1 MVYLHQDILKGEI
14 KMKRIGVLTSGGD
27 APGMNA
33 CIRAI
38 VRMGAYLELEVFGIE
53 RGYDGLIE
61 GDIRELKP
69 RDVSDIIQRGGTILG
84 TARSDVFLTEKGFN
98 RAIDMMG
105 NFKLDGLAVIG
116 GNGSLTGALAL
127 SKAGVK
133 VVGLPGTIDNDTT
146 FTDASIGFDTAVNT
160 ALQAISNIRDT
171 SSAHGR
177 VAIIEVM
184 GRECGDI
191 AVQAG
196 LTGGAEIILVPEEP
210 VDVSEVCRSLLE
222 SRKRGKKSSI
232 IVKAEGVD
240 IDSNELDDE
249 ITKRTGLD
257 VKVVILGYLQ
267 RGGTP
272 TAYDRL
278 IASLLGA
285 KAVQLLKDDIHGVAL
300 GIVKEEIVWPT
311 LEEAVNAPRR
321 NVSHLYDLARLLAL

>member
-1 MVYLHQDILKGEI
+1 
-14 KMKRIGVLTSGGD
+14 MKRIGVLTSGGD

-38 VRMGAYLELEVFGIE
+38 VRMGAYLDVEVFGIE

-61 GDIRELKP
+61 GDIRQLNP
-69 RDVSDIIQRGGTILG
+69 RDVSDIIQRGGTMLG
-84 TARSDVFLTEKGFN
+84 TARSEAFLTEKGFS
-98 RAIDMMG
+98 RAIDMMA

-116 GNGSLTGALAL
+116 GNGSLKGALEL

-133 VVGLPGTIDNDTT
+133 VVGLPGTIDNDTP
-146 FTDASIGFDTAVNT
+146 FTDAAIGFDTAVNT
-160 ALQAISNIRDT
+160 ALYAISNIRDT
-171 SSAHGR
+171 SSAHER

-210 VDVSEVCRSLLE
+210 VDLAEVCRSLLE
-222 SRKRGKKSSI
+222 SRKKGKKSSL
-232 IVKAEGVD
+232 IVKAEGVN
-240 IDSNELDDE
+240 IDSNKLDSE

-278 IASLLGA
+278 IASLLGS
-285 KAVQLLKDDIHGVAL
+285 KAVEILKDGIHGVAL

-321 NVSHLYDLARLLAL
+321 NVSHLYDLAKLLAL